1 MVTYLKSG
9 WSDLQWTGWMKG
21 LSRCAQS
28 SFHTGYYPRRSTLCA
43 VLAPSGAPTTGGRGR
58 RNMRLDF
65 AVMKLYRSNVEAKK
79 LMTRMVMVRALSAFS
94 ASLSQPRDAR
104 RGYNFDPISN
114 VHIQFKSKNSE
125 GLVIE

>member
-28 SFHTGYYPRRSTLCA
+28 SFHTGYYPRRSTSCA
-43 VLAPSGAPTTGGRGR
+43 ALAPSGAPTTSGRGR

-65 AVMKLYRSNVEAKK
+65 AVMKLYRSNHGNIEARK
-79 LMTRMVMVRALSAFS
+79 LMTRMAMVRALSAFS
-94 ASLSQPRDAR
+94 VSVSQPRGAR
-104 RGYNFDPISN
+104 RGRGPNRDT
-114 VHIQFKSKNSE
+114 
-125 GLVIE
+125 L